1 MQETALQH
9 IANQL
14 TYRYKSLD
22 SVLDNLFA
30 RDNYEQGKVTKDA
43 LKEFLVQEAHVK
55 DHTVELL
62 LKTNKVTERN
72 SILTRNEV
80 SQVLRPYFVEA
91 SEKRDV
97 MRASSD
103 SLQRISVP
111 VLNPF
116 ANSSIKP

>member
-1 MQETALQH
+1 M
-9 IANQL
+9 
-14 TYRYKSLD
+14 
-22 SVLDNLFA
+22 LDNLFA